1 MHRNSVCPRRP
12 HPGCQLA
19 GPGTPA
25 GRPPHHTRIQGG
37 SRRDSTEEFGCG
49 QSGSNRHRNS
59 GRCPASLTE
68 LISIGV
74 APCEFIFLDADKT
87 GYVKYLELA
96 LQLSHPGTV
105 IVADNIIRNGAV
117 LDGCAT
123 EDYDH
128 GARNYNA
135 VAAAH
140 PRLASI
146 APHVQFKEKID
157 GMTIS
162 RVK

>member
-1 MHRNSVCPRRP
+1 V
-12 HPGCQLA
+12 
-19 GPGTPA
+19 
-25 GRPPHHTRIQGG
+25 
-37 SRRDSTEEFGCG
+37 
-49 QSGSNRHRNS
+49 
-59 GRCPASLTE
+59 
-68 LISIGV
+68 
-74 APCEFIFLDADKT
+74 
-87 GYVKYLELA
+87 A

-135 VAAAH
+135 VAH
-140 PRLASI
+140 PRPASI
-146 APHVQFKEKID
+146 ARHVQFKEKID

-162 RVK
+162 HVK